1 MFGVIL
7 WVNSTDRKAV
17 IWCEDEGDLAY
28 FEDEIQ
34 PIEAEKGFFDA
45 GDYVEFDVMTDKKLR
60 RASNPIAVFSIGRDK
75 NDRSEYDF
83 VSGTSAVAEIADQ
96 STISPTV
103 VQLSDH
109 RKVLPTPTPTQISH
123 LG

>member
-34 PIEAEKGFFDA
+34 PTQAEVGFFDA
-45 GDYVEFDVMTDKKLR
+45 GDYVEFDVTTDKKLR
-60 RASNPIAVFSIGRDK
+60 RASNPINVFAGGQHK
-75 NDRSEYDF
+75 KECPEHDF
-83 VSGTSAVAEIADQ
+83 VSGASVCADIADQ
-96 STISPTV
+96 SAISPTV

-109 RKVLPTPTPTQISH
+109 RKAIQAPQSALVSH